1 MRTPNWKSKSLL
13 LVSALALLAA
23 CRQDMH
29 DQPRYRPYAQ
39 SNFFPDGKSAR
50 PLVANTVARGWLRE
64 DPVMYKGKV
73 SKASDAGFVTTL
85 PMPVTKA
92 LLERGHE
99 RFNIYCSPCH
109 DQLGRGNGM
118 IVQRGYKQPPSYHTD
133 KMRQQPVGYFFDVI
147 SNGFGVMPSYANRVP
162 VEDRWAI
169 AAYIRVLQFS
179 QNASE
184 ADVPVSERTLLD
196 EPVQIVQAG
205 PPGEE
210 PGQEKE
216 EGR

>member
-1 MRTPNWKSKSLL
+1 MTSLPYFQKSRGKFASSDGA
-13 LVSALALLAA
+13 VRRISASAIARR
-23 CRQDMH
+23 C
-29 DQPRYRPYAQ
+29 
-39 SNFFPDGKSAR
+39 FKSAR
-50 PLVANTVARGWLRE
+50 PLVDNTIARGWLRE
-64 DPVMYKGKV
+64 DPIMFKGKV

-92 LLERGHE
+92 LLERGHQ

-109 DQLGRGNGM
+109 DQLGYGNGM

-147 SNGFGVMPSYANRVP
+147 TNGFGVMPSYATRIP
-162 VEDRWAI
+162 VDDRWAI
-169 AAYIRVLQFS
+169 TAYIRVLQFS
-179 QNASE
+179 QDASE

-196 EPVQIVQAG
+196 QPVQIVQAG
-205 PPGEE
+205 PPGGEE
-210 PGQEKE
+210 KKE